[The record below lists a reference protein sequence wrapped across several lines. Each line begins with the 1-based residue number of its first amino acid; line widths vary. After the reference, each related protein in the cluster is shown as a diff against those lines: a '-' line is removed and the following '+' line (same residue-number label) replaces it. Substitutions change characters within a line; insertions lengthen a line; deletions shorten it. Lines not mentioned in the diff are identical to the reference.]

1 MQDALE
7 GCAGAGYEFRRKEMK
22 KFLRRLHNIWL
33 WFVAIVF
40 TIAGFVAFCVVVGL
54 IVIGIRK
61 LVTGA

>member
-1 MQDALE
+1 
-7 GCAGAGYEFRRKEMK
+7 MK

-40 TIAGFVAFCVVVGL
+40 TIAGFVAFCAVVGAL
-54 IVIGIRK
+54 VIGIRK